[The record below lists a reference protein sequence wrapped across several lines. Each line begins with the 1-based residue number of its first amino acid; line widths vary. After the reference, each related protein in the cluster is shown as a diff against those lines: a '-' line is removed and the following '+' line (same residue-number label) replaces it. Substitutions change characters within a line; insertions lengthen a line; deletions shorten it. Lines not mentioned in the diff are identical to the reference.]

1 MKLAVTSLL
10 ADQSIFPVEFGSSV
24 RVTVQEVVTPQL
36 FPSKAVGLIDQAG
49 GGGGDGLGDGDGVG
63 DGDGDGL
70 GDGDGVS
77 DGDGDGDELGDG
89 DDVGVVPI
97 TVSVMCTCALP
108 PFEVILIVAE

>member
-77 DGDGDGDELGDG
+77 DGDGDGD
-89 DDVGVVPI
+89 DVGVVPI